1 MIAMRADMLYR
12 TVRNG
17 FRQSLKRGRRQL
29 AVEDSVRL
37 LKAYRPDWLDS
48 DIRKA
53 VARMLAEEPLA
64 WPAAS
69 PSHLD

>member
-1 MIAMRADMLYR
+1 MRTDMLYH
-12 TVRNG
+12 TVRNR
-17 FRQSLKRGRRQL
+17 FRESLKCGRRQL

-37 LKAYRPDWLDS
+37 LKAHRPDWMDS

-64 WPAAS
+64 QLPAGRS
-69 PSHLD
+69 IG